1 MSDPSQPTTSP
12 TEETVLEPPR
22 TFWAIA
28 KRLGPGLIIAANIVG
43 SGELI
48 ATTKTG
54 AQAGISLLWLIII
67 GCMIKIFVQV
77 ELGRFAISHGETT
90 LAALN
95 RIPGP
100 RFRINWVVALW
111 ALMVMAT
118 LTQLGGIVAG
128 VGQAMAITF
137 PITGDYNDAIQIP
150 SEGALKKYIKWED
163 DFSNGETEFST
174 KNEKQQKRIRTGH
187 EALKKQ
193 LAAAGEPGEK
203 ALATIRAGGS
213 ISDPYTKDD
222 RIWAFVAA
230 VLTAGLLYRGRYRFI
245 QNISIVLV
253 VSFTFITIGNVVSL
267 QGTEAYGLAWNDFM
281 HGLSFH
287 LPEATDKGAAIAT
300 ALATFGI
307 IGVGST
313 ELVAYPY
320 WCLEKGYG
328 RYVGPRTDDE
338 GWANRAR
345 GWIRVMW
352 YDSVASMVIYTIATL
367 AFFLMGVVVLYR
379 EGRDPD
385 GMRMVSTLATAYVPI
400 FGEYARWLFLAGAI
414 AVLYSTYLI
423 ANAGNARMF
432 TDALKVLGFVDK
444 ENAETHNRSVTF
456 FSVFLPML
464 CFVFYLIPNA
474 NPAEMVLLGGL
485 MQALML
491 PVIGMSS
498 IYFRYKMTDKRL
510 NPGWLWDTMLWISFL
525 GFLIAGVW
533 TAYSKISS
541 VM

>member
-12 TEETVLEPPR
+12 TEETVLEPPS

-137 PITGDYNDAIQIP
+137 PITGDYSDAIQIP
-150 SEGALKKYIKWED
+150 SEGALKNYIKWED
-163 DFSNGETEFST
+163 DFSNGEAEFST
-174 KNEKQQKRIRTGH
+174 KSEKQQKRIRTGH

-193 LAAAGEPGEK
+193 LAAAGAPGEK

-253 VSFTFITIGNVVSL
+253 VSFTFITIGNVISL

-281 HGLSFH
+281 YGLSFH

-328 RYVGPRTDDE
+328 RYVGSRTDDE
-338 GWANRAR
+338 SWANRAR

-432 TDALKVLGFVDK
+432 TDALKVLGFVDR
-444 ENAETHNRSVTF
+444 ENAETHNRSITF

-491 PVIGMSS
+491 PVIGMSAL
-498 IYFRYKMTDKRL
+498 YFRYKLTDKRL
-510 NPGWLWDTMLWISFL
+510 NPGLLWDTMLWISFL
-525 GFLIAGVW
+525 GFLIAGLW
-533 TAYSKISS
+533 TAYSKITS